1 MLTHIVY
8 NDGSIPIASDWFMS
22 GHNTKEKR
30 KSLLVEMCVEESGK
44 GGKHVVKTD
53 PFLGS

>member
-22 GHNTKEKR
+22 GHITKEKR
-30 KSLLVEMCVEESGK
+30 RSLLVEMCVEESGK
-44 GGKHVVKTD
+44 GGKHLVKTD